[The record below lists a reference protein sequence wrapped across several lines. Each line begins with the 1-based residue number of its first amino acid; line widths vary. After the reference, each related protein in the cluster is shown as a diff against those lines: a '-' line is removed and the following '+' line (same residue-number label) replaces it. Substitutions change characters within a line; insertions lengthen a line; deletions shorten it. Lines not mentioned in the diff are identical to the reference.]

1 MSRQRSTLGYT
12 RKVHPNS
19 LFSLGSVKFL
29 VQFMQ
34 VVSYHYSV
42 PPKII
47 NSACKFMKDLA
58 EYDVFDNLADL
69 ESWFSI
75 FLSS

>member
-1 MSRQRSTLGYT
+1 MLGYT
-12 RKVHPNS
+12 PKVHPNS
-19 LFSLGSVKFL
+19 LFSLGSVTFL

-34 VVSYHYSV
+34 VVSYHFSV

-58 EYDVFDNLADL
+58 EYDVFDNSAEL
-69 ESWFSI
+69 ES
-75 FLSS
+75 